1 MLLENLASG
10 SDRKSCVTNQ
20 LDMLDTT
27 NQKDHTYN
35 VVAADLVGLTPGAHD
50 EGVVESQDGDD
61 VDTFLTELGKVLDV
75 SGDVVHGAGGGE
87 CTWMIPWTLVWS
99 FGCLEWKAVA
109 VRYSPGTE
117 NRTTFL
123 LAHSLEA
130 L

>member
-50 EGVVESQDGDD
+50 EGVVESQDGDN
-61 VDTFLTELGKVLDV
+61 VDALLTELRQVLDV
-75 SGDVVHGAGGGE
+75 SGDVVHGAGRGE
-87 CTWMIPWTLVWS
+87 CSWMIPWTLVWS
-99 FGCLEWKAVA
+99 FG
-109 VRYSPGTE
+109 
-117 NRTTFL
+117 
-123 LAHSLEA
+123 
-130 L
+130 